1 MEIENNDGKESI
13 KEKMNLTNIIINNTN
28 RMNINN
34 ISIKNSFFQNLIPQR
49 INSEEYLSKEKGK
62 EYSYL
67 KFGEGEEY
75 YLIKKGNNFLFNND
89 ISNYITK
96 LCIKFLDFN
105 DDSNSNKINIQER
118 TKKIVK
124 YLNDLIKGEWFVL
137 INDITDGCGFEFSFS
152 FLNEKDLII
161 FKYKNYNIYISLL
174 YLKLDTDFVFENTNI
189 KSDEELNYINQK
201 NSNKIEK
208 EENIK
213 NDNQII
219 IKQEEK
225 DNNLKNESN
234 LKNSL
239 NEEREDEIINKN
251 KEKIE
256 IINNDINSIKKV
268 KETIEYKKG
277 KKIEEKTEEKSEE
290 IIKKIFLEKGKE
302 EIEEKLEEK
311 LEEKNDEKSDL
322 KNKQKLELKAE
333 QKKEEDEKISNSINK
348 DDITKENLEKNKKEI
363 DSYSKKNKE
372 VINNNK
378 LNSKFN
384 KISNEDNINSVNN
397 FRVKNIKEE
406 KEDNKYSMKTFNYR
420 FTNTRSYYKNKNKH
434 KNILSQDFS
443 YTGYKITNEENF
455 ADKKMNIEGKNI
467 FSIYNMPSYSDENTN
482 KPTDLIEPNNVYYL
496 RQDIRINNKNIENN
510 KQLYSNLQKKIKRMI
525 TNTKIP
531 IFNFDNYK
539 IIKTIG
545 EGTYGQ
551 LYSMININTKKS
563 YAMKELIATD
573 INYFFQCLNTLGINY
588 HNKHSNILDIYGIY
602 VIIFEE
608 KNFVIYALMDLA
620 ESDWEKE
627 IRKRKELYK
636 YYKEQELIL
645 ILKQLVSAL
654 SFLQKRNIAHRD
666 IKLENI
672 LLFPNKTNYKNN
684 FELDKIYKIGDFGE
698 AKNKIKYSV
707 ILNTIRGTD
716 YYMSPELLEGINKQ
730 KDFIKNNPHKSDVFS
745 LGCCMMIAATL
756 NYEIISTIR
765 NPKNQVELNKVVKNV
780 LEKRYSKKFSDLIT
794 KMLVINENNRIDFI
808 NLEKVIR
815 RKYL

>member
-1 MEIENNDGKESI
+1 MI
-13 KEKMNLTNIIINNTN
+13 KRIMNLTNIIINNTN

-34 ISIKNSFFQNLIPQR
+34 ICIKNSFFQNLIPQR

-137 INDITDGCGFEFSFS
+137 INDTTDNYNFEFSFS

-290 IIKKIFLEKGKE
+290 IIKKIFFEKGKE
-302 EIEEKLEEK
+302 EIEEK

-322 KNKQKLELKAE
+322 KNKEKLELKAE

-539 IIKTIG
+539 IIKIIG